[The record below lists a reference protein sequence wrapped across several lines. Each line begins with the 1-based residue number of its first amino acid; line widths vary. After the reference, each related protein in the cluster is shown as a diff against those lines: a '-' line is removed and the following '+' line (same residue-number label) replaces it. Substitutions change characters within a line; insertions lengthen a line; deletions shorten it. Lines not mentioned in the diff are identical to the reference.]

1 MSSGRKHG
9 KKWPGWLVKYTL
21 LFYKQYFYKQA
32 QGEIGKKLDKSL
44 SWAFSRQDK
53 KRKELSMDQWD
64 NMKVILTLWTLNYV
78 ACVPFLLYWLF
89 HIVHHWPTNLQ
100 KIFPKNMIKPLLIWL
115 VYLTMDW
122 QLCSQYFLVYL
133 FIRLN
138 VSVYILTI

>member
-1 MSSGRKHG
+1 MFSGRKHG

-64 NMKVILTLWTLNYV
+64 NMKVILTLWTM
-78 ACVPFLLYWLF
+78 LLVYLFCCIDSF

-115 VYLTMDW
+115 VYLTIDW

-133 FIRLN
+133 FISLN